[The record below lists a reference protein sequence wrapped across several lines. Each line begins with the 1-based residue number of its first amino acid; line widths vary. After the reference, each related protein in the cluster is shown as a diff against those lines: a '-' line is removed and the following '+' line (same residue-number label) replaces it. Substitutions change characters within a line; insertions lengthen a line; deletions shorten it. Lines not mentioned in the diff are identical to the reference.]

1 MAWKEFLK
9 PDWKKLLIFLIS
21 ISLVTIFLQPSDY
34 SGIEEETYYFAF
46 PLISIIKIGRDCVPC
61 GLVARYAVDYLGL
74 VTNLI
79 FWYIIS
85 SAVITLYDMV
95 K

>member
-1 MAWKEFLK
+1 MTLKEVLK
-9 PDWKKLLIFLIS
+9 PDWKKLFLFLIS
-21 ISLVTIFLQPSDY
+21 ICLITIFLQPSNY
-34 SGIEEETYYFAF
+34 IGIEEETYYFAF

-61 GLVARYAVDYLGL
+61 GLVARYTVDYLGL

-85 SAVITLYDMV
+85 CTVITLYDMV